1 MGYTTLNKDEK
12 EEEKKRIQEVLNYS
26 EEDKEADYPIRLNHG
41 VMGDS
46 ILLLLLET

>member
-1 MGYTTLNKDEK
+1 MTK
-12 EEEKKRIQEVLNYS
+12 EQLMQFIEVDS